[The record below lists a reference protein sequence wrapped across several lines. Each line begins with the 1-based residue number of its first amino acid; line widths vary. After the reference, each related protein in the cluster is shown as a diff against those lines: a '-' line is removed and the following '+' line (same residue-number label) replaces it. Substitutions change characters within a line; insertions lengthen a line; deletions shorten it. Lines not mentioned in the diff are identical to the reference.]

1 MKKAAYW
8 GMALCTSVAAV
19 FAASAADQYAL
30 RDDTPETGSNI
41 VRTLVMWPVPVDAS
55 YEELTPQQRGVV
67 RADYV
72 TLAAD
77 DEPPYPAY
85 GMTPVLREIGNL
97 RRAWVDAG
105 TVHIA
110 VRVDASGRPIGAAVL
125 KAPDEKIARAITFT
139 LMHTR
144 YKPARCHGAPCEADY
159 SFRYDMMQRNPQQ
172 FIVDWN
178 PVLWAERKIPGM

>member
-1 MKKAAYW
+1 MKNAHW
-8 GMALCTSVAAV
+8 GIALFATMAVTGAC
-19 FAASAADQYAL
+19 AADLYAL
-30 RDDTPETGSNI
+30 RDDQPETGSNI
-41 VRTLVMWPVPVDAS
+41 YRTLLTWPVPIDAR
-55 YEELTPQQRGVV
+55 YEELDAQQKSIV

-85 GMTPVLREIGNL
+85 GMSGVLKEVGNL
-97 RRAWVDAG
+97 RRAWVDGG
-105 TVHIA
+105 TIHLAI
-110 VRVDASGRPIGAAVL
+110 RVDANGRPIGAAVL
-125 KAPDEKIARAITFT
+125 KAPDEKVARAVTFT

-144 YKPARCHGAPCEADY
+144 YKPAKCHGTPCEGDY
-159 SFRYDMMQRNPQQ
+159 SFRVDMVQRNPQQ

>member
-1 MKKAAYW
+1 MKKVHW
-8 GMALCTSVAAV
+8 GMVLGSMATAAIT
-19 FAASAADQYAL
+19 ASAADMYAL
-30 RDDTPETGSNI
+30 RDDQPETGSNI
-41 VRTLVMWPVPVDAS
+41 YRTLVTWPVPIDAR
-55 YEELTPQQRGVV
+55 YEELTAQQKALV

-72 TLAAD
+72 QLAAD

-85 GMTPVLREIGNL
+85 GLTGPLREIGNL
-97 RRAWVDAG
+97 RRAWVDGGVIHVA
-105 TVHIA
+105 I
-110 VRVDASGRPIGAAVL
+110 RVDAEGRPLGAAVL
-125 KAPDEKIARAITFT
+125 KAPDEKVAKAVTFT

-159 SFRYDMMQRNPQQ
+159 SFRYSMMQRNPQQ